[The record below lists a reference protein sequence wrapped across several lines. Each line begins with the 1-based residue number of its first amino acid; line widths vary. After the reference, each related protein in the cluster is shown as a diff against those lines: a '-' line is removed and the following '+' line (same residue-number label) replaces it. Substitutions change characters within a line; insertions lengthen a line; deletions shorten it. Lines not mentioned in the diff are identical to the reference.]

1 MDALV
6 RTYDGEDLVI
16 PRKEIEE
23 LGLKPGDKVVIRP
36 EIRLVPRKFP
46 PEELE
51 RRRAVMARLTGIWSA
66 EDEAAFRKFRRDL
79 WATWQPRDW
88 S

>member
-36 EIRLVPRKFP
+36 EIKLVKREFAPGEK
-46 PEELE
+46 EMLHKI
-51 RRRAVMARLTGIWSA
+51 LDDLWGSWSA
-66 EDEAAFRKFRRDL
+66 EDEAAFRRNREAM
-79 WATWQPRDW
+79 WATWKPRDL